1 MLVLS
6 RKVGEKIYIDENIA
20 ITVVRIDG
28 NRVAIG
34 FEAPGDV
41 RIMRSE
47 LIPVEKS
54 FPIVPEF
61 NSVPEFAVAG
71 V

>member
-6 RKVGEKIYIDENIA
+6 RKVGEKIYINDDIA
-20 ITVVRIDG
+20 VTVVRIDG

-34 FEAPGDV
+34 FEAPGEV

-47 LIPVEKS
+47 LMPVEQDFS
-54 FPIVPEF
+54 EEPAF
-61 NSVPEFAVAG
+61 SSMSAYSAAG